1 MKPPFFRLG
10 RSRLNGIISPPYPEV
25 TMDTFSFLVGGCL
38 AAWRAVSW
46 PRLPKVA
53 LLGSKNA
60 VFGPKP
66 FFCEQPC
73 NGVNTKMLSFWCP
86 VMMVTNKVGKFQ
98 KKMDFGP
105 KKFIFDPNSAFFY
118 ATPMKPPFLWLGQ
131 SRLNGMTT
139 PPYPE
144 GTLDTFGF
152 LVGGRLAARRA
163 VFRPR
168 LPKVALFGPKSG
180 FFGQKSIFCPH
191 PPISLL
197 PS

>member
-1 MKPPFFRLG
+1 MAPIAQSGPFGVQKCCFWPKTIFLWTAVQRIQQK
-10 RSRLNGIISPPYPEV
+10 NV
-25 TMDTFSFLVGGCL
+25 VFLVSGHGGD
-38 AAWRAVSW
+38 
-46 PRLPKVA
+46 K
-53 LLGSKNA
+53 KNWT
-60 VFGPKP
+60 G
-66 FFCEQPC
+66 
-73 NGVNTKMLSFWCP
+73 T
-86 VMMVTNKVGKFQ
+86 
-98 KKMDFGP
+98 KKMDLGP
-105 KKFIFDPNSAFFY
+105 KNCILTKNSAFFY
-118 ATPMKPPFLWLGQ
+118 ATPMKPPFFWLGR

-163 VFRPR
+163 VSRPR

-191 PPISLL
+191 PPISSL